1 VSSQGSLGGVDVRAD
16 TEAKQVARA
25 HGLTDEAIRGFGS
38 HELRRA
44 GATARILARHGSR
57 FARRSRPGR
66 RGGASRSQ
74 VAASELKDAFAELG
88 PTYVKL
94 AQLIASS
101 PGLFPEVLADEFRS
115 LLDEVPPIPPDEV
128 WAVLTEELGAPPEDV
143 FASFEAIPLASAS
156 IAQVHAATLPDG
168 DDVVV
173 KVQRPAIRTRLE
185 RDLRILM
192 RIAHVLERTS
202 AKGRMANPV
211 AVVEDFAATLAEELN
226 FVNEGRAMETF
237 ETNLRQFGKNDR
249 VRVPSVRWRYTT
261 PRVLTMERIH
271 GYKIDD
277 LAQLG
282 SQGWDLADALKKGV
296 RAWMEAA
303 LEHGFFHGDVHAG
316 NLMLDT
322 DGNIVFLDFGIVGRL
337 DAETKE
343 IIRHGLPALLV
354 DGDFQEVA
362 KAIYELGAVLNP
374 MDLEQSARD
383 IAEIVEP
390 ILGKPL
396 SEISYGQVLVDIVR
410 VGTRY
415 EVRLPRE
422 MVLVAKQ
429 MLYFER
435 YAKLM
440 APDWNILN
448 DPELIGFLFE
458 GLETHAVGEDV
469 AASAFAAQ
477 MTGEEAAG

>member
-1 VSSQGSLGGVDVRAD
+1 MR
-16 TEAKQVARA
+16 TP
-25 HGLTDEAIRGFGS
+25 HGFGNEAIRGFGI
-38 HELRRA
+38 HELRRT
-44 GATARILARHGSR
+44 ATTASTLVRHGGR
-57 FARRSRPGR
+57 FVRRSRLHA
-66 RGGASRSQ
+66 RGATSRGQVGAN
-74 VAASELKDAFAELG
+74 ELKNAFAELG

-101 PGLFPEVLADEFRS
+101 PGLFPEVLSDEFRS
-115 LLDEVPPIPPDEV
+115 LLDEVPPIPPADVIE
-128 WAVLTEELGAPPEDV
+128 VLTEELGAPPESV
-143 FASFEAIPLASAS
+143 FENFDLVPLASAS
-156 IAQVHAATLPDG
+156 IAQVHAATLPG
-168 DDVVV
+168 GEEVVV
-173 KVQRPAIRTRLE
+173 KVQRPGIRQRLE

-192 RIAHVLERTS
+192 LLARVLERTS
-202 AKGRMANPV
+202 AKGRMANPI

-226 FVNEGRAMETF
+226 FVNEGRSMELF
-237 ETNLRQFGKNDR
+237 DANLRRFGHNER
-249 VRVPSVRWRYTT
+249 VRVPSVRWAFTT

-271 GYKIDD
+271 GFKIDD

-282 SQGWDLADALKKGV
+282 AQGWDLAGALKRGV
-296 RAWMEAA
+296 RGWMEAA

-316 NLMLDT
+316 NLMLDL
-322 DGNIVFLDFGIVGRL
+322 DGDVVFLDFGIMGRL
-337 DAETKE
+337 DAQTKE

-354 DGDFQEVA
+354 DGDFVEVA
-362 KAIYELGAVLNP
+362 KAIYELGAVLSP
-374 MDLEQSARD
+374 VDLEQSSRD

-410 VGTRY
+410 IGTKY

-448 DPELIGFLFE
+448 DPDLIGFLFE
-458 GLETHAVGEDV
+458 GLETHSVGEDGD
-469 AASAFAAQ
+469 ATAFAA
-477 MTGEEAAG
+477 TVAGEAAVS

>member
-1 VSSQGSLGGVDVRAD
+1 M
-16 TEAKQVARA
+16 TRA
-25 HGLTDEAIRGFGS
+25 HGFSNDDIRGFGV
-38 HELRRA
+38 HELGRA
-44 GATARILARHGSR
+44 GRTLAILVRHALAFAWRASVARSAL
-57 FARRSRPGR
+57 RRSE
-66 RGGASRSQ
+66 
-74 VAASELKDAFAELG
+74 VAARELKLAFAELG

-115 LLDEVPPIPPDEV
+115 LLDEVPPVSAEQV
-128 WAVLTEELGAPPEDV
+128 ATVVLQEFGVPPEQAFD
-143 FASFEAIPLASAS
+143 SFDTIPLASAS
-156 IAQVHAATLPDG
+156 IAQVHAARLHDG
-168 DDVVV
+168 EEVVV
-173 KVQRPAIRTRLE
+173 KVQRPGIRARVE

-192 RIAHVLERTS
+192 VLARLLDRFST
-202 AKGRMANPV
+202 AGRMANPV
-211 AVVEDFAATLAEELN
+211 AVVEDFAATLSEELN
-226 FVNEGRAMETF
+226 FVNEARSMETF
-237 ETNLRQFGKNDR
+237 EANLRRYGQNDG

-277 LAQLG
+277 LARLG
-282 SQGWDLADALKKGV
+282 TTGWDLAGALKQGV

-316 NLMLDT
+316 NLMIDMEGRLA
-322 DGNIVFLDFGIVGRL
+322 FLDFGITGRL
-337 DAETKE
+337 DPDTKE
-343 IIRHGLPALLV
+343 VIRHGLPALLV
-354 DGDFQEVA
+354 HGDFVEVA
-362 KAIYELGAVLNP
+362 KAIYELGAVLKP
-374 MDLEQSARD
+374 VDLEQASKD

-390 ILGKPL
+390 ILGKPI

-410 VGTRY
+410 VGTSY
-415 EVRLPRE
+415 DVRLPRE

-458 GLETHAVGEDV
+458 GLEDHSVGEDAG
-469 AASAFAAQ
+469 AAAFADRMADGRG
-477 MTGEEAAG
+477 TGGSVGHESEAKHTLNQESST